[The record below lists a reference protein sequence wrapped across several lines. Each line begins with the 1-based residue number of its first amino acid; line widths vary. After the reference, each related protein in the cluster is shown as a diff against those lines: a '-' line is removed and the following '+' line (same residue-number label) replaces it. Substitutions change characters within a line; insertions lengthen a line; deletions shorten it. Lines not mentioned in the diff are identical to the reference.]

1 MTRYFFDFKS
11 DGSSSIDEEGEEL
24 MDVSAAHCVAL
35 DTLAKSI
42 PDIAIEGGSQQFA
55 IDVRDDIGAG
65 VSRQRNFGVQA
76 LPKTVG
82 TVTSAAASPE
92 N

>member
-55 IDVRDDIGAG
+55 IDVRDDIGPVLR
-65 VSRQRNFGVQA
+65 VSATLESRLFRKQ
-76 LPKTVG
+76 
-82 TVTSAAASPE
+82 
-92 N
+92 